1 MPEEWEQ
8 FAVKAPFSDE
18 AKDCQSLEYV
28 DHVSHI
34 QSSLQILRDGHL
46 RPRLVSDKSKLNS
59 TRILVNWLSPF
70 HWGTG
75 YRYGHICFRYK
86 WTTLVA
92 GMDSYWVEKISYAY
106 PAPRILLTRKDH
118 DNDPLV
124 RKYDPKVDN
133 GPWRI
138 DPESGRH
145 YWNPGCTLEFLVE
158 EPITLFDL
166 YRTLFVDHS
175 DKYCALHKSHP
186 ASCPDFRLSTDQA
199 GAYFVASVVARQL
212 GGVAAKI
219 ARVGDLWCEPRNT
232 IIAAWN
238 KLYTIIIRPTDY
250 AGSVTCN
257 QAEAGP
263 LTRAYLNALANRNRD
278 ERLLL
283 GRLFKSADDLTQACA
298 QLVETTFGMSVGEL
312 PRTEEGIDSILFHP
326 RP

>member
-8 FAVKAPFSDE
+8 FAIEAPFSGE
-18 AKDCQSLEYV
+18 AEDCQPLEYV

-34 QSSLQILRDGHL
+34 HSSLEILRDRHL
-46 RPRLVSDKSKLNS
+46 RPRLVADKSKLNS
-59 TRILVNWLSPF
+59 TRILVNWVSPF
-70 HWGTG
+70 PWATG
-75 YRYGHICFRYK
+75 YRYGHICFRFK

-118 DNDPLV
+118 DDDPLV
-124 RKYDPKVDN
+124 RRYDPESDN

-138 DPESGRH
+138 DPQSGQH
-145 YWNPGCTLEFLVE
+145 YWNPNCTLEFLVE

-166 YRTLFVDHS
+166 HRTLFVNHS

-186 ASCPDFRLSTDQA
+186 HSCPDFQLPSDQA
-199 GAYFVASVVARQL
+199 GAYFIASVVARQL
-212 GGVAAKI
+212 DGVAAKI

-238 KLYTIIIRPTDY
+238 RLYTVIIRPTDY
-250 AGSVTCN
+250 AGTVTHN

-263 LTRAYLNALANRNRD
+263 LTRAFLNAFANRNRE
-278 ERLLL
+278 ERLSL
-283 GRLFKSADDLTQACA
+283 GRLFKSADDLTQSCA
-298 QLVETTFGMSVGEL
+298 QLVETTFGMGAGEL
-312 PRTEEGIDSILFHP
+312 PRTEEGIDSILFP
-326 RP
+326 PGP